1 MQNRPRDCEKS
12 GLIEIRNLTKVFG
25 NHPDQALPL
34 IEQNISNS
42 DIKNRTNQIVALR
55 DISFNINKGEI
66 LVVMGLSGSGK
77 STLIRCINRLI
88 RPTSGKIL
96 IEGEDIIPLNES
108 EIRKLRRNKFGMV
121 FQQFALFPNKTI
133 IDNAAFGL
141 EIKGIE
147 LKARKEKA
155 LQALELVGL
164 SGREDAYPEELS
176 GGMQQ
181 RVGLARALAKDPEI
195 LLMDEAFSALD
206 PLNRREMQDEL
217 IALQKRMRKTIV
229 FITHDLDEAINLG
242 DRIVLIQDGKMI
254 QDGAAE
260 EILMNPS
267 TRYVERFVEHY
278 DVSKV
283 LSAGSAMR
291 RPSSVAYVDQGPLV
305 ALRKMDFADISSI
318 FVLDNDYKLAGF
330 VTAEDVAQAV
340 RNKEAAL
347 HKILQKDFI
356 AVTEDA
362 PLQDIIEKSLA
373 SPAAVAVVDEKNQLK
388 GVITKSHL
396 LAALANV
403 EGE

>member
-1 MQNRPRDCEKS
+1 MTS
-12 GLIEIRNLTKVFG
+12 FIEIKNLTKVFG
-25 NHPDQALPL
+25 NHPEQALPL
-34 IEQNISNS
+34 IEQNISND
-42 DIKNRTNQIVALR
+42 DIKKQTNQIVALR
-55 DISFNINKGEI
+55 NVSFNVNQGEI

-77 STLIRCINRLI
+77 STLIRCLNRLI
-88 RPTSGKIL
+88 KPTSGQIL
-96 IEGEDIIPLNES
+96 IEGEDIIPYNES

-133 IDNAAFGL
+133 IDNVAFGL
-141 EIKGIE
+141 EIKG
-147 LKARKEKA
+147 LDLNTRNQKAQKA
-155 LQALELVGL
+155 LDLVGL
-164 SGREDAYPEELS
+164 LGREDAYPEELS

-181 RVGLARALAKDPEI
+181 RVGLARALAQDPEI

-217 IALQKRMRKTIV
+217 LALQKRMRKTIV

-242 DRIVLIQDGKMI
+242 DRIVLVQEGKMI
-254 QDGAAE
+254 QDGVPE

-267 TRYVERFVEHY
+267 TRYVERFIEHY

-283 LSAGSAMR
+283 LTAGSAMR
-291 RPSSVAYVDQGPLV
+291 RPSSVAYLNQGPRV

-318 FVLDNDYKLAGF
+318 FVLDDEYKLAGF
-330 VTAEDVAQAV
+330 ATAEDVAEAV
-340 RNKEAAL
+340 KNKEAAL
-347 HKILQKDFI
+347 HKVLQKDFI
-356 AVTEDA
+356 AVTEDT
-362 PLQDIIEKSLA
+362 PLQDIIEKTLA

-403 EGE
+403 EGDLS